1 MLRLRQVCL
10 IAHALEPVVE
20 DLAAVLGLTVVHRD
34 PAVAMFGLQNAI
46 LPVGD
51 GFLEVV
57 APIRDGTAATRFL
70 ERRGPGGY
78 MVILD
83 TDDLAPWRSHL
94 AKHAV
99 RIAADLA
106 VDGYNGLQLH
116 PADTGGPLLEINWS
130 RGWETGA
137 YHPAGPQWRPSL
149 VARDGLELREVL
161 VAAPAPEA
169 LVRRWAEILEHPVGA
184 GPAIQLD
191 HGVVRFETARRGGD
205 ALAGI
210 TVAAADPE
218 AIRQAALRRGCP
230 TGPGHIEI
238 GGIQIRLAELMP
250 VPDTRPEGDR

>member
-20 DLAAVLGLTVVHRD
+20 DLGAVLGLAVVHRD
-34 PAVAMFGLQNAI
+34 PTVAMFGLENAL

-83 TDDLAPWRSHL
+83 TDDLAPWRPHL
-94 AKHAV
+94 ATHAV

-137 YHPAGPQWRPSL
+137 YHPAGREWRPSL
-149 VARDGLELREVL
+149 AANDGLELRDVL
-161 VAAPAPEA
+161 VAATAPEA
-169 LVRRWAEILEHPVGA
+169 LARRWAEILEHPVGP
-184 GPAIQLD
+184 GPAIALD

-205 ALAGI
+205 GLSGI

-230 TGPGHIEI
+230 TGPDHIEI
-238 GGIQIRLAELMP
+238 GGIRIRLVAMMP
-250 VPDTRPEGDR
+250 APAAQSEGDR

>member
-20 DLAAVLGLTVVHRD
+20 DLTTVLGVTVAHRD
-34 PAVAMFGLQNAI
+34 PAVAMFGLQNSI
-46 LPVGD
+46 MPVGD
-51 GFLEVV
+51 AFIEVV
-57 APIRDGTAATRFL
+57 APIQSDTPATRFL

-83 TDDLAPWRSHL
+83 TDDLVPWRSRL
-94 AKHAV
+94 AEHGV

-130 RGWETGA
+130 AGWETGA
-137 YHPAGPQWRPSL
+137 YHPAGAQWRPLPAAS
-149 VARDGLELREVL
+149 DHLELQEAL
-161 VAAPAPEA
+161 VAAVEPEA
-169 LVRRWAEILEHPVGA
+169 LARRWAKILEHPVGP
-184 GPAIQLD
+184 GPAILLD
-191 HGVVRFETARRGGD
+191 RGAIRFVTARHGGD
-205 ALAGI
+205 GLAGV

-230 TGPGHIEI
+230 VGPDYIEI
-238 GGIQIRLAELMP
+238 GGIRVRIAATMP
-250 VPDTRPEGDR
+250 ASDAMPKGDR

>member
-10 IAHALEPVVE
+10 IAHALEPVVG
-20 DLAAVLGLTVVHRD
+20 DLTAVLGLTVVHRD

-51 GFLEVV
+51 CFLEVV
-57 APIRDGTAATRFL
+57 APIEDGTAATRFL

-94 AKHAV
+94 VEHGV
-99 RIAADLA
+99 RIAADLE

-116 PADTGGPLLEINWS
+116 PADTGGPLREINWS

-137 YHPAGPQWRPSL
+137 YHPAGAQWRPSL
-149 VARDGLELREVL
+149 AASDCLELREVL
-161 VAAPAPEA
+161 VAATAPEA
-169 LVRRWAEILEHPVGA
+169 LARRWAEILRHPVGP
-184 GPAIQLD
+184 GLAIALD
-191 HGVVRFETARRGGD
+191 RGVVRLETARLGGD
-205 ALAGI
+205 GLSGI

-218 AIRQAALRRGCP
+218 AIRQAAVRRGCP
-230 TGPGHIEI
+230 VGPDHIEI
-238 GGIQIRLAELMP
+238 GGIRIRLAATMP
-250 VPDTRPEGDR
+250 APNAKPEGDR